1 MFQVLYYVLYTV
13 NEMFLF
19 WTTNMKSV
27 MYYVLYAVYEVF

>member
-1 MFQVLYYVLYTV
+1 MFQVLYYV

-19 WTTNMKSV
+19 WTTNMKFV